1 MASTFDTLKLRKRLE
16 EAGLTQK
23 QAEIISE
30 ALVEGFLL
38 EENKKTASFNAEQRL
53 EMQLSL
59 RMDKLE
65 SKIENLDKRLAQYFG
80 LLMGSI
86 VLLGIILKIHL

>member
-1 MASTFDTLKLRKRLE
+1 MASTFDTLKLSKRLE

-30 ALVEGFLL
+30 ALVEGFL

-59 RMDKLE
+59 RIDKLE
-65 SKIENLDKRLAQYFG
+65 SKIENLDKRLSQYFG

>member
-1 MASTFDTLKLRKRLE
+1 MASTFDTLKLSKRLE

-30 ALVEGFLL
+30 VLVEGFL
-38 EENKKTASFNAEQRL
+38 EENKKTDSFNAEQRL

-65 SKIENLDKRLAQYFG
+65 SKIENLDKRLSQYFG